1 LKRLIL
7 CECGEFIEGHTFKDY
22 IETSANPSTPTI
34 GHHNCGLIFNF
45 MDGKLPKRYSS
56 RIELKGIAMNFAT
69 KKEMDAVTLGR
80 FLLEVDRL
88 KSSGNLCDADILFKA
103 YENLNFGHGD
113 LCCTDAVPSP
123 GEELEAARAAIERAP
138 VPSRAKTGRRAES
151 RKKR

>member
-45 MDGKLPKRYSS
+45 VDGTLPKRYSS
-56 RIELKGIAMNFAT
+56 RIELKGIALKFALM
-69 KKEMDAVTLGR
+69 KKMDDTTIGS

-88 KSSGNLCDADILFKA
+88 KSEGNLCDVDILFKA
-103 YENLNFGHGD
+103 YETIKRRD
-113 LCCTDAVPSP
+113 ED
-123 GEELEAARAAIERAP
+123 EE
-138 VPSRAKTGRRAES
+138 
-151 RKKR
+151 KRPYINEE